1 MDSGLHSLLLMAS
14 LHGIAADEARLRHAF
29 GAEPFSAQTLLLAAK
44 SLAMKARLVSQ
55 PVERLDRA
63 PLPAIG
69 LIVATRFEALLTDL
83 RTYVFA
89 HTSSK
94 IDVELGARLLRHLLN
109 LSISSIQ
116 ARRVGQGHSNGAVY
130 VATAFSSPGLPA
142 ILSFPETQLSHFC
155 ILVSV

>member
-69 LIVATRFEALLTDL
+69 LIVAT
-83 RTYVFA
+83 
-89 HTSSK
+89 
-94 IDVELGARLLRHLLN
+94 
-109 LSISSIQ
+109 
-116 ARRVGQGHSNGAVY
+116 
-130 VATAFSSPGLPA
+130 AFSSPGLPA
-142 ILSFPETQLSHFC
+142 ILSFPETQLSRSC
-155 ILVSV
+155 ILVSA